1 MELEADIKAMKGLL
15 QELNDKLDLLI
26 KSRETLS
33 MMLLSE
39 RSIKS
44 FLDEEPDIYSIKDVK
59 VKYS

>member
-59 VKYS
+59 IRYL